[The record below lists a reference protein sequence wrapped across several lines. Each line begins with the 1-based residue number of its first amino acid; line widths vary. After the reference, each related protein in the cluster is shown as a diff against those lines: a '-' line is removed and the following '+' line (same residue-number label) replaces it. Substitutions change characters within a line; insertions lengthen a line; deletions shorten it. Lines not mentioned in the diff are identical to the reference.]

1 MTSENGD
8 NFIIEGVEE
17 DKKMKKRF
25 IKSRV
30 NKVEDSYRS
39 PITQECYPTPISNY
53 FIPINLTK
61 IERNL
66 NMVADEYCSK
76 LYLGNYISSMFFS
89 TYNKDQVI
97 NFMVFKELPVDG
109 EYVKGGVFQI
119 RISIES
125 DQTNMKASGYLEY
138 RVRIEDEDGTKRVI
152 DGSLFKSEDTKLKP
166 DKTADKQFNY
176 KEIGSLIEKL
186 ENTLYQNLYF
196 VSLKTRLSVGEDVKL
211 FKNNPERNVFMRAV
225 FNESMK
231 MKGPGVANPSQG
243 SSAQSKNY
251 GSMIADRKPRW
262 GVK

>member
-1 MTSENGD
+1 MTSTPDPLPMVIEQVTDLGKEALIKPFSYNGFMGISIL
-8 NFIIEGVEE
+8 NKFFA
-17 DKKMKKRF
+17 KKRM
-25 IKSRV
+25 KH
-30 NKVEDSYRS
+30 
-39 PITQECYPTPISNY
+39 Y
-53 FIPINLTK
+53 FIWASQHFKEFQILLMDDPDK
-61 IERNL
+61 
-66 NMVADEYCSK
+66 Y
-76 LYLGNYISSMFFS
+76 
-89 TYNKDQVI
+89 